1 MSQQSK
7 KIFITG
13 GSSGLG
19 EGMAR
24 HLAARGHKLALA
36 ARRRERLEA
45 LAQELESTPGG
56 RPLLFDLDVTEY
68 ETVAGVVEDAAQQ
81 LGGLDIVVANAG
93 VAGSRAVGSDDLAA
107 VSKIIDTN
115 VTGFIATVDAAVAQ
129 FRKQGHG
136 HVVGIS
142 SVAGVRGMK
151 NSGVYSASKAA
162 VSRYLEAVRIETL
175 ADNIRVTEMA
185 PGYIDTDLNRSLKTR
200 PFLVSGEAGTKAM
213 ADMIEAEVAFR
224 YVPVWPWTIVAQAL
238 KWLPNSVIARM

>member
-36 ARRRERLEA
+36 ARRQERLEA
-45 LAQELESTPGG
+45 LATELESSPGG
-56 RPLLFDLDVTEY
+56 RPILFDLDVTQF
-68 ETVAGVVEDAAQQ
+68 ETIAGVVDNAAQQ

-93 VAGSRAVGSDDLAA
+93 VAGSRAVGSDDLGA

-136 HVVGIS
+136 HVVGIG
-142 SVAGVRGMK
+142 SVAGDRGR
-151 NSGVYSASKAA
+151 SGNPAYCASKAA
-162 VSRYLEAVRIETL
+162 FHTYLEALRNRLAVKGVRVVTIKPGFVSECPAPET
-175 ADNIRVTEMA
+175 
-185 PGYIDTDLNRSLKTR
+185 SKWSS
-200 PFLVSGEAGTKAM
+200 F
-213 ADMIEAEVAFR
+213 
-224 YVPVWPWTIVAQAL
+224 WP
-238 KWLPNSVIARM
+238 